1 MKKLLFLF
9 FAFCALVSIGQNA
22 APSGTLSLIPSPTM
36 YYRAADSTVHG
47 YKGTAFLWNR
57 YLTAKDSAK
66 LAQPIFT
73 ATRIPFGA
81 ATGGKLTDN
90 ASLTYTASSG
100 LLQAGSVKATSA
112 TGYYINSLPMLS
124 NYSWG
129 GDNLNL
135 WMGGAS
141 NSSVITGVGGNGLN
155 GNHNL
160 AVGSGAGSSLTS
172 GFWNTA
178 AGFNALNSGTSC
190 SNNIAIG
197 ENALKLTTSGAFNAA
212 VGIGAIMANTT
223 GNFNTALG
231 ASALGYLNTGGA
243 NTAIGYNAGVYIADG
258 VTPFTSGSFN
268 FFMGQ
273 GASPLANGDNNEI
286 VVGFNTIGLGSNTVK
301 IGTGITKTVLGGSVG
316 IGTDTPN
323 EMLTVGGRVFSGS
336 LSSGLSFSAS
346 VGNNASDNNPDID
359 LRRWA
364 GSSTIHG
371 TARMSTN
378 ASGDIVFA
386 NHQQATNTVATAE
399 HLRITGSGDIGIGTI
414 SPSDKLEVTG
424 NIRQTWA
431 SSIYNWMIYDNNFRQ
446 GMQYD
451 GANRILNLFS
461 ASGDTGGG
469 DIAFKTRLGVGSS
482 SSDIGTEKVRIK
494 ASGFVGVGYTA
505 DPGTTNLFAVN
516 GNSYLNGNLTVR
528 STGYGVGKVLTSNA
542 YGELSYATPSG
553 GSITS
558 VATGLGLSGGP
569 ITTTGTI
576 VLDTA
581 NVSVLSRQRAANAYQ
596 PKGSYITLTSLSNT
610 APITYNNS
618 SGAIGIT
625 QATTST
631 DGYLSSTD
639 WNTFNGKTSN
649 TGTVT
654 NITMGDGLAS
664 TQSPLTTTGTMKVD
678 TSQTMILSRQRAVH
692 EYQPKGAYNSGAGTL
707 NYIPK
712 YSATG
717 STLANSQIFDNGTFV
732 GVGYSTDPTAQGLAS
747 KLAVNGNV
755 AFNGIADIWLGT
767 YSPALIGGSG
777 TTSSLTLQSTSGIG
791 VTGANIYFK
800 VGSAG
805 GSIAQTIYNNG
816 LIGIGTTATPTGRL
830 MIGGGS
836 TGGVPSLVIGS
847 GTLLAG
853 GATVAGAIENDGT
866 HLYYTPVAAGTRFQL
881 DNATMTATV
890 GGMVPTPPNNTT
902 TYLRGDGTF
911 ATPAAG
917 GGTVTSVSVT
927 TANGVSG
934 TVATATTTP
943 AITLAL
949 GDITPSKVNTLYV
962 DARKAGSAAGSNIWI
977 GDGGRYSTG
986 ASASLGS
993 YNTVSGWSAGISM
1006 TSSSFNTAYGFGSL
1020 ANQTTGGVG
1029 QGQNTAVGSY
1039 SLGYISTGYNN
1050 VAIGSNA
1057 GAGVVGNSVGNTTS
1071 TNSVYIG
1078 INTVAGANGDDNE
1091 IVIGSS
1097 VIGSGSNTVTIGNSS
1112 VAKTVLNGQIVGLE
1126 YPYVAKATAY
1136 TLSVT
1141 DMMVEVTGAGTY
1153 NMTLPTAV
1161 GVTGKVYIIKKT
1173 GTSITQ
1179 ITTTSSQTIDGAASY
1194 NGLTSQFSKV
1204 TVMSNGTN
1212 WIIIG

>member
-1 MKKLLFLF
+1 
-9 FAFCALVSIGQNA
+9 
-22 APSGTLSLIPSPTM
+22 
-36 YYRAADSTVHG
+36 
-47 YKGTAFLWNR
+47 
-57 YLTAKDSAK
+57 
-66 LAQPIFT
+66 
-73 ATRIPFGA
+73 
-81 ATGGKLTDN
+81 
-90 ASLTYTASSG
+90 
-100 LLQAGSVKATSA
+100 
-112 TGYYINSLPMLS
+112 
-124 NYSWG
+124 
-129 GDNLNL
+129 
-135 WMGGAS
+135 
-141 NSSVITGVGGNGLN
+141 
-155 GNHNL
+155 
-160 AVGSGAGSSLTS
+160 
-172 GFWNTA
+172 
-178 AGFNALNSGTSC
+178 
-190 SNNIAIG
+190 
-197 ENALKLTTSGAFNAA
+197 
-212 VGIGAIMANTT
+212 
-223 GNFNTALG
+223 
-231 ASALGYLNTGGA
+231 
-243 NTAIGYNAGVYIADG
+243 
-258 VTPFTSGSFN
+258 
-268 FFMGQ
+268 
-273 GASPLANGDNNEI
+273 
-286 VVGFNTIGLGSNTVK
+286 
-301 IGTGITKTVLGGSVG
+301 
-316 IGTDTPN
+316 
-323 EMLTVGGRVFSGS
+323 
-336 LSSGLSFSAS
+336 
-346 VGNNASDNNPDID
+346 
-359 LRRWA
+359 
-364 GSSTIHG
+364 
-371 TARMSTN
+371 
-378 ASGDIVFA
+378 
-386 NHQQATNTVATAE
+386 
-399 HLRITGSGDIGIGTI
+399 
-414 SPSDKLEVTG
+414 
-424 NIRQTWA
+424 
-431 SSIYNWMIYDNNFRQ
+431 
-446 GMQYD
+446 
-451 GANRILNLFS
+451 
-461 ASGDTGGG
+461 
-469 DIAFKTRLGVGSS
+469 
-482 SSDIGTEKVRIK
+482 
-494 ASGFVGVGYTA
+494 
-505 DPGTTNLFAVN
+505 
-516 GNSYLNGNLTVR
+516 
-528 STGYGVGKVLTSNA
+528 
-542 YGELSYATPSG
+542 
-553 GSITS
+553 
-558 VATGLGLSGGP
+558 
-569 ITTTGTI
+569 
-576 VLDTA
+576 
-581 NVSVLSRQRAANAYQ
+581 
-596 PKGSYITLTSLSNT
+596 
-610 APITYNNS
+610 
-618 SGAIGIT
+618 
-625 QATTST
+625 
-631 DGYLSSTD
+631 
-639 WNTFNGKTSN
+639 
-649 TGTVT
+649 
-654 NITMGDGLAS
+654 MGDGLAS

-692 EYQPKGAYNSGAGTL
+692 EYQPLLTTSTTANYLRGDKTWQPFITTVEADTVITTNKARRHYPISLATSSGLTLAANQVVGVDTASIIILSRQRAANAYQPKGAYNSGTGTL

-755 AFNGIADIWLGT
+755 SFNGIADIWLGT

-791 VTGANIYFK
+791 ATGANIYFK

-917 GGTVTSVSVT
+917 GGTGTVTSVSVV

-943 AITLAL
+943 AITLTL

-962 DARKAGSAAGSNIWI
+962 DARKAGSAVGNNIWI

-993 YNTVSGWSAGISM
+993 YNTVSGWNAGISM
-1006 TSSSFNTAYGFGSL
+1006 TSSSFNTAYGYGSL
-1020 ANQTTGGVG
+1020 ANQTTGGTG
-1029 QGQNTAVGSY
+1029 AGNNTAVGSS
-1039 SLGYISTGYNN
+1039 SLGYILTGYNN
-1050 VAIGSNA
+1050 VAIGSSA
-1057 GAGVVGNSVGNTTS
+1057 GAGVVGNSLGNYTS

-1112 VAKTVLNGQIVGLE
+1112 VTKTVLNGQIVGLE